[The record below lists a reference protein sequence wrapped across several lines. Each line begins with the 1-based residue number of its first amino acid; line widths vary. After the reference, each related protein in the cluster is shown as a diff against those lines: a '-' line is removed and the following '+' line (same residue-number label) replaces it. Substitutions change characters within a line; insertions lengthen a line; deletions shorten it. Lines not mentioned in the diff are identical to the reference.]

1 MLFNILRHIKRTIN
15 LKRNISLALTYPH
28 QIGIIRKILYI
39 LYQFRLRR
47 IHHISNYFFLKREN
61 GYSILCLA
69 FSGTGF
75 FSQCSYRLKTIIISS
90 YYKCEIDERTI
101 FNSYRPKSRNNIN
114 MIEIYFQRENIEK
127 YLPGTKR
134 KIASLYQGSF
144 ERKILGL
151 HTTIYKAIEFNITTP
166 LVKRYFSPSER
177 IKKTI
182 RQIEQKYKLN
192 YDVLC
197 AIYYR
202 GTDKVKETNLP
213 SYEEV
218 LQKASDIKKT
228 HPHIHFLLQ
237 SDEDGFL
244 KKIQKNFSNCI
255 VFEDENI
262 PRVHIKNRSSKDEIT
277 AACDSNFKHSILS
290 VIHCN
295 HYVEV

>member
-1 MLFNILRHIKRTIN
+1 MKELYLIL
-15 LKRNISLALTYPH
+15 
-28 QIGIIRKILYI
+28 
-39 LYQFRLRR
+39 
-47 IHHISNYFFLKREN
+47 
-61 GYSILCLA
+61 
-69 FSGTGF
+69 
-75 FSQCSYRLKTIIISS
+75 
-90 YYKCEIDERTI
+90 
-101 FNSYRPKSRNNIN
+101 YRPKSRNNIN

-202 GTDKVKETNLP
+202 GTDKVKEINLP

-218 LQKASDIKKT
+218 LQKASDIKKS

-244 KKIQKNFSNCI
+244 KKMQKNFSNYI

-262 PRVHIKNRSSKDEIT
+262 PRVHIKSGLSKDEIT
-277 AACDSNFKHSILS
+277 AAYDSNFKHSIYLLS
-290 VIHCN
+290 IVIVMSRCKHIICN
-295 HYVEV
+295 SSNVSLWTVLYRGSTHNVQQYLSHKKYFYRSKNSYYSENQKMFWF